1 MIGLLAW
8 GCAPSR
14 PPLHIYAMG
23 ERAEAGLLVYSVLES
38 RWQAQ
43 IGEGAGARLPKERFL
58 LLRVSVTNGGPNE
71 VSVPQITL
79 VGPGVQSYTELSDG
93 QGVIDFLGVLQR
105 LKANETVYG
114 WILFDAPRS
123 DYQLRVTDDAFDPS
137 EAKAALIQVP
147 VRLESKSD
155 FLPDVK
161 PVR

>member
-1 MIGLLAW
+1 VIGLLAW

-43 IGEGAGARLPKERFL
+43 IGEGGSARLPKERFL
-58 LLRVSVTNGGPNE
+58 LLRVSVTNGGPND
-71 VSVPQITL
+71 VSVPQVTL